1 MDHTLIV
8 AGIGPG
14 GRDYILPKALDAI
27 EKARYLVGGR
37 RALHDYAKEG
47 QETYPI
53 TGKLSLLADWLTE
66 KLVLGDVVVMVSG
79 DPGFYSLLPWL
90 KKRFP
95 GNPVKVIPGISS
107 VQAAFCLISEPWKG
121 AKWLSFHGRVPE
133 AKDTAYEK
141 GRKLAFLT
149 DGEHNPA
156 YIAGYLIEQGWPK
169 ETRAAACE
177 HISYENQQISE
188 STLEDMVSLPG
199 FGESVMVVIG

>member
-27 EKARYLVGGR
+27 GKARYLVGGR

-66 KLVLGDVVVMVSG
+66 KLALGDVVVMVSG

-107 VQAAFCLISEPWKG
+107 VQAAFCLISEPWLG

>member
-27 EKARYLVGGR
+27 GKARYLVGGR

-66 KLVLGDVVVMVSG
+66 KLALGDVVVMVSG

-107 VQAAFCLISEPWKG
+107 VQAAFCLISEPWQG

-133 AKDTAYEK
+133 VKDTAYEK

-149 DGEHNPA
+149 DREHNPA

-188 STLEDMVSLPG
+188 STLEGMVSLPG